1 MNPPQLNQQFADQGF
16 VYYKSFLSMDQVQEV
31 VAELERVIRD
41 RVPRMPAEH
50 VFYEDK
56 TSQTSLKQLQRL
68 NEHDPFFAALLNEGP
83 VRQLAETL
91 LGHSV
96 TPRNLQ
102 YFNKPP
108 NTSLPTPAHQDGFY
122 FKLAPCRAITAWL
135 ALETVDEENGCV
147 RYVAGSHRRGMRP
160 HGKTATLGFSQGITD
175 FPQASDLAHEVP
187 CPAQAGDL
195 LAHDAMTIHRA
206 DGNSS
211 SSRTRRALGFI
222 YYDDRAAEDTVAW
235 QTYQDELK
243 AELERDGKI

>member
-1 MNPPQLNQQFADQGF
+1 MTPLQWNQQFAEQGF
-16 VYYKSFLSMDQVQEV
+16 VYCPSFLCMDQVQGV
-31 VAELERVIRD
+31 IAELERVIRD
-41 RVPRMPAEH
+41 VVPQMPAEH

-56 TSQTSLKQLQRL
+56 SSQTSLKQLQQL
-68 NEHDPFFAALLNEGP
+68 NEHDPYFSALLNEGP
-83 VRQLAETL
+83 VRQLAEAL

-108 NTSLPTPAHQDGFY
+108 NSGLPTPAHQDGFY

-135 ALETVDEENGCV
+135 ALEAVDEENGCV
-147 RYVAGSHRRGMRP
+147 RYVSGSHRGGMRP
-160 HGKTATLGFSQGITD
+160 HGKTGTLGFSQGILD
-175 FPQASDLAHEVP
+175 FPQPSDLSHEVP